1 MLAQHALLIAIS
13 SDLNAYGVVCEFD
26 WNDGNGQEGWP
37 PMDGSEWIRITD
49 IDTSGIFD
57 SDDMTIKAAWARLYR
72 IPITLHSR
80 RFRYAIK
87 QKEHPMQ
94 QFAIAG
100 AASVRPFN
108 PILSVQHSRKNILTG
123 ADFKQ
128 PRVKSLLDRLVE
140 FLNQKV
146 QPWKN
151 QLTRNWKKPWKSL
164 EEWLSPDAL
173 TLTTAA
179 HFSTRI
185 YARTSLR

>member
-1 MLAQHALLIAIS
+1 MEIFFALR
-13 SDLNAYGVVCEFD
+13 CEGFF
-26 WNDGNGQEGWP
+26 
-37 PMDGSEWIRITD
+37 IC
-49 IDTSGIFD
+49 
-57 SDDMTIKAAWARLYR
+57 

-146 QPWKN
+146 QP
-151 QLTRNWKKPWKSL
+151 
-164 EEWLSPDAL
+164 
-173 TLTTAA
+173 
-179 HFSTRI
+179 
-185 YARTSLR
+185 